1 MMVKSTRRKTSDPDV
16 EEAVLADLYD
26 MPGHLIR
33 RAQQISV
40 SMFYDV
46 MGTEVT
52 PIQYAILRTL
62 HAEPGIDQV
71 ALAGRVAVDTSTA
84 ASTAARLESKG
95 LLTREV
101 RPANRRQ
108 RILRLTA
115 AGTALIEEMVPSVH
129 QLRDRMLATLT
140 PAERDQFFDLLRKFV
155 HINNAQSRAP
165 LRRDEE

>member
-52 PIQYAILRTL
+52 PIQYAI
-62 HAEPGIDQV
+62 P
-71 ALAGRVAVDTSTA
+71 GRVAVDTSTA

-115 AGTALIEEMVPSVH
+115 EGTALIEEMVPSVH